1 MNKYNEVMDK
11 VKVTDDMRKRILQ
24 NIENAD
30 ISNVTAFE
38 EAKKK
43 KENKIVPFIKRYG
56 AVAAMFAVV
65 LVGAYAVFG
74 TVGKH
79 EMGSSSP
86 MESYDA
92 TETAAVQEYAAE
104 EAVEEAAQATE
115 EAVDNDMDAG
125 YESDSA
131 PIITAPAMG
140 QAVKEPAAQDK
151 TKDSAKAESAEKD
164 ARNSDILEFASAGEL
179 SAQAGE
185 EITDIESLVKKSTES
200 HYLLYDD
207 GMMEIDYFVDGANI
221 YYRKVPE
228 ETVSE
233 YASSD
238 ISGEF
243 IGYSVVRKKTIGETT
258 VTLKGTEE
266 TVNVAS
272 WTRDGYVYSLLHD
285 RGLEDEA
292 MTELLNEIIMR

>member
-56 AVAAMFAVV
+56 AIAAMFAVV

-92 TETAAVQEYAAE
+92 TETAAVEEYAAE

-115 EAVDNDMDAG
+115 APEMEAEYD
-125 YESDSA
+125 SDSA
-131 PIITAPAMG
+131 PIMTSPAMG
-140 QAVKEPAAQDK
+140 QAVKEPAAQEK
-151 TKDSAKAESAEKD
+151 TKDSAKTESAEKD

-185 EITDIESLVKKSTES
+185 EITDIVSLVKQSTES

-228 ETVSE
+228 KAVSE

-243 IGYSVVRKKTIGETT
+243 IGYSVVSEKTIGETT

-292 MTELLNEIIMR
+292 MTELLNEIILR